1 MKALTSAELKKIY
14 KGKRPKSA
22 WEVLLTPPKKG

>member
-1 MKALTSAELKKIY
+1 MSKPTSAELKKIY
-14 KGKRPKSA
+14 NGKRPKSV

>member
-14 KGKRPKSA
+14 KGKRPKST